1 MKGIRLR
8 KKAFTLVE
16 ILVVLLIVGILA
28 GALMLVSFS
37 VTGKAEATRIIEDM
51 RSMKSAATLY
61 FADYG
66 TWPIWMKSGTTIR
79 DANGKATPEKYT
91 ETMPLAPD
99 HWIGVA
105 GVSGD
110 SGKATVIFVSNSVSM
125 TTLQRLQSLGAAYP
139 LYGMKVNGP
148 LGAIPDNPEPF
159 DATVHNAALWFI
171 KKPD

>member
-1 MKGIRLR
+1 MSRIRSAHR
-8 KKAFTLVE
+8 WQAFCA
-16 ILVVLLIVGILA
+16 A
-28 GALMLVSFS
+28 GALDDFCL
-37 VTGKAEATRIIEDM
+37 TRH
-51 RSMKSAATLY
+51 R
-61 FADYG
+61 
-66 TWPIWMKSGTTIR
+66 SGTPAALPRYRLKGTS
-79 DANGKATPEKYT
+79 TVWSS

-171 KKPD
+171 KKPE